1 MQSTINKAA
10 LNRLMYILTQ
20 EVSLCKKLFELTTS
34 SPPILTSDN
43 AEKITAFLGV
53 LDTQATELKAL
64 SMTRTALM
72 LEFARSLGI
81 SVVSSDGITHLKLR
95 KLADMVSEPFST
107 SFRNF
112 SSELNQLARQIQSAQ
127 SDNAYIIQR
136 ARDYVNVTLRLLASA
151 QNSFGYSG
159 ELNQKS
165 SVQLHTLA

>member
-10 LNRLMYILTQ
+10 LNRLIYILTQ

-34 SPPILTSDN
+34 APPILTSDN
-43 AEKITAFLGV
+43 AEKITALLGV
-53 LDTQATELKAL
+53 LDNQATELKAL

-81 SVVSSDGITHLKLR
+81 PVVSSGGITHLKLR
-95 KLADMVSEPFST
+95 KLADVVSEPFST

-127 SDNAYIIQR
+127 SDNAYIIHR
-136 ARDYVNVTLRLLASA
+136 ARDYVNVTLRLLAST

>member
-20 EVSLCKKLFELTTS
+20 EVSLCKKLFKLTTS
-34 SPPILTSDN
+34 APPILASDN
-43 AEKITAFLGV
+43 AEKITSLLGV

-81 SVVSSDGITHLKLR
+81 SVVSSGGITHLKLR

-107 SFRNF
+107 SFPNF
-112 SSELNQLARQIQSAQ
+112 SSELN
-127 SDNAYIIQR
+127 
-136 ARDYVNVTLRLLASA
+136 
-151 QNSFGYSG
+151 
-159 ELNQKS
+159 
-165 SVQLHTLA
+165 